1 MSERATEALEN
12 LVRRL
17 EAVTKV
23 VEGEPRDAID
33 DILDGPGRQSAV
45 TDVRHD
51 PVVEQFRRE
60 MTDGLSR
67 ADTAGRLLGLITS
80 VVERLL

>member
-17 EAVTKV
+17 EAVTQA

-60 MTDGLSR
+60 MTDGLIR

-80 VVERLL
+80 VVARLL